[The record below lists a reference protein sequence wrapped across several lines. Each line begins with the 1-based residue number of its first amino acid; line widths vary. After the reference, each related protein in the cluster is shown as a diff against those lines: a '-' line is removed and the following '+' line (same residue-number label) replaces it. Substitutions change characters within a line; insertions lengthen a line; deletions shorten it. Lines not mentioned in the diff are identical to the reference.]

1 MYILAWLSRHN
12 VIMPINMGTLLQL
25 SPTGHLSVSVSWVE
39 IWLAYFDSLNNC
51 ECDTSCQFTQCY
63 GTSDVLFN
71 AKCDT
76 DNAGE
81 LLETP
86 TK

>member
-1 MYILAWLSRHN
+1 ML
-12 VIMPINMGTLLQL
+12 
-25 SPTGHLSVSVSWVE
+25 
-39 IWLAYFDSLNNC
+39 FD
-51 ECDTSCQFTQCY
+51 
-63 GTSDVLFN
+63 

-86 TK
+86 TKLGCRIPSDGVTLMGFDTLLQISLVIVILIFQTSVHLSNSPFLLTM

>member
-1 MYILAWLSRHN
+1 ML
-12 VIMPINMGTLLQL
+12 
-25 SPTGHLSVSVSWVE
+25 
-39 IWLAYFDSLNNC
+39 FD
-51 ECDTSCQFTQCY
+51 
-63 GTSDVLFN
+63 

-86 TK
+86 TKLGCRIRKIKEIRHQQIHAHTPDGKTV

>member
-1 MYILAWLSRHN
+1 
-12 VIMPINMGTLLQL
+12 MPVYAVL
-25 SPTGHLSVSVSWVE
+25 W
-39 IWLAYFDSLNNC
+39 Y
-51 ECDTSCQFTQCY
+51 Y
-63 GTSDVLFN
+63 SDVLFD

-86 TK
+86 TKLGCRILTENKGNPHQQIHAHTPDGKTV